1 MTRCPPRTPHH
12 NTIYPSRELIP
23 QSKHLEMA
31 HVLVDWILKC
41 SRQAG
46 ESYYGAVT
54 KDPEFTA
61 RLETAVRV
69 AAYIIP
75 G

>member
-1 MTRCPPRTPHH
+1 MR
-12 NTIYPSRELIP
+12 L
-23 QSKHLEMA
+23 M
-31 HVLVDWILKC
+31 WLKWVVKC
-41 SRQAG
+41 TQQAG

-61 RLETAVRV
+61 RLETAVYIRE

-75 G
+75 GKYSLSLWRL

>member
-1 MTRCPPRTPHH
+1 
-12 NTIYPSRELIP
+12 
-23 QSKHLEMA
+23 MA
-31 HVLVDWILKC
+31 HVLDWILKC
-41 SRQAG
+41 AHQAG

>member
-1 MTRCPPRTPHH
+1 MA
-12 NTIYPSRELIP
+12 
-23 QSKHLEMA
+23 A
-31 HVLVDWILKC
+31 HVHVLIDWLLKC
-41 SRQAG
+41 ARQAG
-46 ESYYGAVT
+46 DSYYDIVT

-75 G
+75 GKY

>member
-1 MTRCPPRTPHH
+1 
-12 NTIYPSRELIP
+12 
-23 QSKHLEMA
+23 MA
-31 HVLVDWILKC
+31 HALIDWLVKWG
-41 SRQAG
+41 RQAG
-46 ESYYGAVT
+46 ESYYGMVT